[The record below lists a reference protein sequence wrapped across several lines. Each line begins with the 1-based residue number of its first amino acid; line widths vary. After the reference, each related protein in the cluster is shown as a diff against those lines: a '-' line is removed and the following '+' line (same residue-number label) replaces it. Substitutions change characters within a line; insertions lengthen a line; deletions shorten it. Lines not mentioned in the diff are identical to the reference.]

1 MLEGV
6 ELFSSLRP
14 EALNT
19 LSIFCQERRVKTWEI
34 LFHKWD
40 ESSSM
45 YIVTSGKLEVFD
57 GEKILW
63 VVKTWE
69 FVGEMSIFT
78 EPKLRSASV
87 KALEDSNLVVLLAF
101 SVEQLGKTHPEIL
114 TQIREVIEQRNK
126 KNQSLT

>member
-1 MLEGV
+1 MLEGI
-6 ELFSSLRP
+6 ELFSSLNKQD
-14 EALNT
+14 LNT
-19 LSIFCQERRVKTWEI
+19 LRMFCQERRVRSGET

-40 ESSSM
+40 ESTSM

-63 VVKTWE
+63 FIKPGE

-87 KALEDSNLVVLLAF
+87 KAVEDTTLVVLLAF
-101 SVEQLGKTHPEIL
+101 SIEQLGKTHPNIL
-114 TQIREVIEQRNK
+114 TEIRAVIEERNK

>member
-1 MLEGV
+1 
-6 ELFSSLRP
+6 
-14 EALNT
+14 
-19 LSIFCQERRVKTWEI
+19 
-34 LFHKWD
+34 
-40 ESSSM
+40 
-45 YIVTSGKLEVFD
+45 
-57 GEKILW
+57 
-63 VVKTWE
+63 
-69 FVGEMSIFT
+69 MSIFT

>member
-6 ELFSSLRP
+6 ELFSSLNSQD
-14 EALNT
+14 LNT
-19 LSIFCQERRVKTWEI
+19 LKMFCQERRVRSGEI

-40 ESSSM
+40 ESTSM
-45 YIVTSGKLEVFD
+45 YIVTSGKLEVCD

-63 VVKTWE
+63 FIKPGE

-87 KALEDSNLVVLLAF
+87 KAVEDTTLVVLLAF
-101 SVEQLGKTHPEIL
+101 SIEQLGKTHPNIL
-114 TQIREVIEQRNK
+114 TEIRAVIEQRNK